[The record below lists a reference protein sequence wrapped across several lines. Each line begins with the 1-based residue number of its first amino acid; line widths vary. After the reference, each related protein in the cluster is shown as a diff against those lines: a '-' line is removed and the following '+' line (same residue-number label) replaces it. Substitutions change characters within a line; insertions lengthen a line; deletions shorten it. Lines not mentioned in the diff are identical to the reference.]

1 MERQVSYEKHWQFI
15 WRTWVQFPHSQWVTP
30 ATGNQTYVVHT
41 YIENTY
47 TLHTSPHE
55 NLNNTDKTN
64 KQTTS
69 SKHELGLC
77 FIPNWPNMSTVS
89 SVQKQQNICSS
100 QTYTRL
106 KKAYDGYKTS
116 KRSFFCLKC
125 SLTRNE
131 LQICKTHKYVQIKQN
146 TLEMMG
152 RRRSQS
158 ISKQTWKHG
167 RTKWPDTTWE
177 WSSQQ

>member
-1 MERQVSYEKHWQFI
+1 MF
-15 WRTWVQFPHSQWVTP
+15 
-30 ATGNQTYVVHT
+30 
-41 YIENTY
+41 
-47 TLHTSPHE
+47 
-55 NLNNTDKTN
+55 
-64 KQTTS
+64 
-69 SKHELGLC
+69 
-77 FIPNWPNMSTVS
+77 TVS

-116 KRSFFCLKC
+116 KRSLFCLKC

-158 ISKQTWKHG
+158 ISKQTRNTVGQNDQIQPESEAHSNKPHQRRRKPSNTRSSCG
-167 RTKWPDTTWE
+167 SKNEKRNRSRQMKRKETT
-177 WSSQQ
+177 